1 MNIKKTFKPQIL
13 PIIGSVFACLYWFID
28 AAIDTYIFESQR
40 LYIEDLLRPDS
51 IELLARSQVVFL
63 MMTLSLVAM
72 FLLRKQKNITEQ
84 LEEYKSELETTVED
98 RTNDLR
104 IKNII
109 LEKEVADRMK
119 VEEELILLAAIDP
132 LTSIANRR
140 KFNDE
145 LQSEISRN
153 LRYHNDLSLI
163 IFDLD
168 NFKNI
173 NDKHGHSIGDYVLK
187 EFTQLISSRMRNT
200 DVFARWGGDEFAILL
215 PETNL
220 NTALKLS
227 EDLRALTEKHYY
239 PKVGRITASF
249 GVTHFVKT
257 DNEATFIN
265 RADEALYLSKE
276 NGRNQCKAL
285 PPKKS
290 AQPLESER
298 GNHLYQERSQPVK
311 QSWSPDY
318 TKH

>member
-1 MNIKKTFKPQIL
+1 
-13 PIIGSVFACLYWFID
+13 
-28 AAIDTYIFESQR
+28 
-40 LYIEDLLRPDS
+40 
-51 IELLARSQVVFL
+51 

-72 FLLRKQKNITEQ
+72 FLLRKQQGITEE
-84 LEEYKSELETTVED
+84 LDEYKSELENTVED

-109 LEKEVADRMK
+109 LEKEVSDRMK

-173 NDKHGHSIGDYVLK
+173 NDEQGHNVGDDVLK
-187 EFTQLISSRMRNT
+187 ELTQLISSRIRST
-200 DVFARWGGDEFAILL
+200 DIFARWGGDEFAILL

-220 NTALKLS
+220 DTAFQLS

-239 PKVGRITASF
+239 LKIGHITASF
-249 GVTHFVKT
+249 GVTQFMKT
-257 DNEATFIN
+257 DNEATFIS
-265 RADEALYLSKE
+265 RADEALYLSKG
-276 NGRNQCKAL
+276 NGRNQSKAL
-285 PPKKS
+285 PAKQS
-290 AQPLESER
+290 AQQLESER
-298 GNHLYQERSQPVK
+298 GKQLYQERSQPIK